1 MLDRTVDRGEELG
14 LLHSVL
20 AGDGQASA
28 RFFQRYKSTVELGV
42 RQVLRRAG
50 ARTSSDDVE
59 DMIHEIWLALFDH
72 DKRCLRRFEP
82 RRDIKVA
89 TWIGLL
95 ARHKTIDR
103 LRCAGVHARW
113 VRLGDDGQ
121 LPDGPSDAPLPT
133 DQLELREREALAQ
146 QAFDRLREDE
156 RRFLEAWYLDE
167 RDPEQLAAELGVALG
182 TVYTRR
188 FKLQEKLAKN
198 IGRLSRPRPSRPAHT
213 KTTQRRPLTH
223 SSRRHIAA

>member
-1 MLDRTVDRGEELG
+1 MLDRTVDRSEELG

-42 RQVLRRAG
+42 RQVLRRAS
-50 ARTSSDDVE
+50 AQASSDDVE
-59 DMIHEIWLALFDH
+59 DLVHEIWLALFEH

-103 LRCAGVHARW
+103 LRCAGAHARL

-133 DQLELREREALAQ
+133 EQLELREREALAQ
-146 QAFDRLREDE
+146 RAFDRLREDE